1 MTDAATHTLFDVALK
16 KVIDTVGATG
26 AAVYLGDPDRP
37 LLRLA
42 AGQGSR
48 AADDAP
54 WPVEFP
60 SMVAFSSVNPP
71 LMNNPPPFP
80 PDPPVPSA
88 FAPAAVEFPVTVLL
102 SMSGDAAPL
111 LT

>member
-42 AGQGSR
+42 AAQGSR

-54 WPVEFP
+54 WPVEKAWASGP
-60 SMVAFSSVNPP
+60 QVPP
-71 LMNNPPPFP
+71 R
-80 PDPPVPSA
+80 SR
-88 FAPAAVEFPVTVLL
+88 
-102 SMSGDAAPL
+102 
-111 LT
+111 